1 MLNKV
6 AHSKQ
11 SLTFFHS
18 CSFNKNQ
25 TAIFSAYFK
34 ENVKE
39 CALFDIFIFEKFLLQ
54 YNLN

>member
-1 MLNKV
+1 MLNKI

-18 CSFNKNQ
+18 CSFNQNQ
-25 TAIFSAYFK
+25 TTIFSASFK
-34 ENVKE
+34 ENVKK
-39 CALFDIFIFEKFLLQ
+39 CALFDIFIFGKFLLQ

>member
-18 CSFNKNQ
+18 CSFNQNQ
-25 TAIFSAYFK
+25 TSIFSASFK

-39 CALFDIFIFEKFLLQ
+39 CALFDIFIFGKFLLQ
-54 YNLN
+54 YN